1 MNIMNILK
9 SDCCNSLIV
18 NEYDANTR
26 SYLEDN
32 ICSNCKDIVKNL
44 DQISVQDLLNTNFK
58 NSKLNLDTLITKL
71 IKKRRRS
78 ND

>member
-1 MNIMNILK
+1 MNILK

-44 DQISVQDLLNTNFK
+44 DQISVQDLLNTNF
-58 NSKLNLDTLITKL
+58 
-71 IKKRRRS
+71 
-78 ND
+78 

>member
-1 MNIMNILK
+1 MNIHRSN
-9 SDCCNSLIV
+9 CCNSLVV

-32 ICSNCKDIVKNL
+32 ICSNCKDIVKKL
-44 DQISVQDLLNTNFK
+44 DQISVQDLLNTDFK

-71 IKKRRRS
+71 INKRRRS

>member
-1 MNIMNILK
+1 MNILK

-44 DQISVQDLLNTNFK
+44 DQISVQDLLNTIFK
-58 NSKLNLDTLITKL
+58 NSKLNLYTLITKL
-71 IKKRRRS
+71 INKRRRS
-78 ND
+78 DD